1 MSRISK
7 NGPARTRRLMTVVVV
22 AGLTVSL
29 AAVGGPA
36 MAKKFNGSKRG
47 EKIVGTKGA
56 DKIKGKGGN
65 DKLKGRGGNDA
76 LNGGKGRDKI
86 AGGAGADRHLGGPGA
101 DTLKAADNKRDK
113 AINGGPG
120 NDRCIVDTALE
131 LSVVRGC
138 ETVSAGA
145 GGGGGGPGGTVPGL
159 TVTEFTGLVC
169 GTPAPLCLF
178 TITGSGAEAPVGT
191 VTGGGGVVALGGSVA
206 ITGPDWT
213 AAGTYG
219 CTSDGFLSVAIGAET
234 VEIPVDCTI

>member
-1 MSRISK
+1 MSRSST
-7 NGPARTRRLMTVVVV
+7 NGPARRRRLMTVIVV

-29 AAVGGPA
+29 AALGGPA

-120 NDRCIVDTALE
+120 NDRCIIDSALE

-138 ETVSAGA
+138 ETVV
-145 GGGGGGPGGTVPGL
+145 GGGGPGSAAPPGSL
-159 TVTEFTGLVC
+159 QVTNFTGLVC
-169 GTPAPLCLF
+169 ASGLPTCAFTLSGT
-178 TITGSGAEAPVGT
+178 GAEGLIGT
-191 VTGGGGVVALGGSVA
+191 VTGTGGVTGLGGSVVV
-206 ITGPDWT
+206 TGPDWT
-213 AAGTYG
+213 AAGLYG
-219 CTSDGFLSVAIGAET
+219 CTADGALVVTIGAESVT
-234 VEIPVDCTI
+234 VPIDCTV